1 MSENNENK
9 NPPRHG
15 PRAMMMNIKAKDF
28 KKGFKR
34 FIKYL
39 APFYVGLIIAI
50 LLSVV
55 STVCA
60 ILGPDILGD
69 MTDVCSTPLFGIPID
84 FAKINYYG
92 IVLVCLYI
100 ASAVFEYFQG
110 FITGIIS
117 ARIGYKMRLEI
128 SNKINNLPL
137 KYFNKKSYGDTLS
150 RITNDVDTIAQSL
163 NQSLAQIISSIT
175 TVIGIIIIMFTI
187 SWQLTLTSLLCIPIG
202 LIAVALIVKKS
213 QKYYKTQQKTLGAL
227 NGHIEEIYSNHNI
240 VKAYNGIEQESEKFN
255 NLNNTLYKAGYKNQ
269 FFGSLMMP
277 IMQFSGNLGF
287 VAVSVVGGVL
297 AVNGAVTIGAI
308 LSFMIYVRIFT
319 RPLQSLASIANIL
332 QATVAASE
340 RVFEFLD
347 EKEEEKQT
355 NTKKLTEVK
364 GNIVFKNVKFGYNKE
379 KVIIKNF
386 NLEVKAGQKV
396 AIVGK
401 TGAGKTT
408 LVNLLERFYEI
419 DDGDILI
426 DGISIKEMSKQDVR
440 KLFGMV
446 LQDSWLFEGSIK
458 ENLKFGKD
466 DASDEEII
474 EACKNANI
482 YNFINHLPE
491 KFDHILGEN
500 TNISQGQKQLLT
512 IARAMIQNAPMMI
525 LDEATSSVDTR
536 TEILIQQAMDKLSK
550 NKTSFVIAHRLS
562 TIKNADI
569 ILVISDGDIVE
580 KGTHKELLKK
590 NGEYAHLYNSQ
601 FSEEME

>member
-1 MSENNENK
+1 
-9 NPPRHG
+9 
-15 PRAMMMNIKAKDF
+15 MMGAKAKNF
-28 KKGFKR
+28 KKSLKR
-34 FIKYL
+34 FLRYL
-39 APFYVGLIIAI
+39 APFYVALVVAI
-50 LLSVV
+50 LLAVA
-55 STVCA
+55 STVCS
-60 ILGPDILGD
+60 ILGPDLLGK
-69 MTDVCSTPLFGIPID
+69 MTDVCSSPLFGIPID

-92 IVLVCLYI
+92 IWLVCLYI

-128 SNKINNLPL
+128 SNKINFLPL

-150 RITNDVDTIAQSL
+150 RITNDVDTITQSL
-163 NQSLAQIISSIT
+163 NQSLAQIITSIT
-175 TVIGIIIIMFTI
+175 TVVGIIIIMFTI
-187 SWQLTLTSLLCIPIG
+187 SWELSLTSLVCIPLG
-202 LIAVALIVKKS
+202 LVLVALIVKKS
-213 QKYYKTQQKTLGAL
+213 QKYYKLQQKTLGSL

-240 VKAYNGIEQESEKFN
+240 VKAYNGIEQESEKFE

-277 IMQFSGNLGF
+277 IMQFIGNLGF

-297 AVNGAVTIGAI
+297 AVNGSIGIGAI
-308 LSFMIYVRIFT
+308 LSFMIYVRLFT
-319 RPLQSLASIANIL
+319 RPLQLLASIANIL
-332 QATVAASE
+332 QSTVAASE

-347 EKEEEKQT
+347 ESEEEKQT
-355 NTKKLTEVK
+355 NTKKLENVK
-364 GNIVFKNVKFGYNKE
+364 GNIVFKNVKFSYDKE

-419 DDGDILI
+419 DEGDIII
-426 DGISIKEMSKQDVR
+426 DGISIKEMSRHDVR

-466 DASDEEII
+466 DATDEEII
-474 EACKNANI
+474 TATKNANI

-536 TEILIQQAMDKLSK
+536 TEILIQQAMDNLSK
-550 NKTSFVIAHRLS
+550 GKTCFVIAHRLS
-562 TIKNADI
+562 TIKNADV
-569 ILVISDGDIVE
+569 ILVIEDGDIVE
-580 KGTHKELLKK
+580 KGTHNELLKLNK
-590 NGEYAHLYNSQ
+590 VYASLYNSQ

>member
-9 NPPRHG
+9 NPPKHG
-15 PRAMMMNIKAKDF
+15 PRAMMIGAKAKNF
-28 KKGFKR
+28 KKSLKR
-34 FIKYL
+34 FLKYL
-39 APFYVGLIIAI
+39 APFYVALVVAI
-50 LLSVV
+50 LLAVA
-55 STVCA
+55 STVCS
-60 ILGPDILGD
+60 ILGPDILGK
-69 MTDVCSTPLFGIPID
+69 MTDVCSSPLFGIPID
-84 FAKINYYG
+84 FAKITYYG
-92 IVLVCLYI
+92 IWLVCLYI
-100 ASAVFEYFQG
+100 ASAFFEYFQG

-128 SNKINNLPL
+128 SNKINSLPL

-150 RITNDVDTIAQSL
+150 RITNDVDTITQSL
-163 NQSLAQIISSIT
+163 NQSLAQIIFSIT
-175 TVIGIIIIMFTI
+175 SVVGIVVIMLTI
-187 SWQLTLTSLLCIPIG
+187 SWELTLTSLVCIPLG
-202 LIAVALIVKKS
+202 LVLVALIVKKS
-213 QKYYKTQQKTLGAL
+213 QKYYKLQQKTLGSL

-240 VKAYNGIEQESEKFN
+240 VKAYNGIEKESEKFD
-255 NLNNTLYKAGYKNQ
+255 NLNQTLYKAGYKNQ

-277 IMQFSGNLGF
+277 IMQFIGNLGF

-297 AVNGAVTIGAI
+297 AVNGSIGIGAI
-308 LSFMIYVRIFT
+308 LSFMIYVRLFT

-332 QATVAASE
+332 QSTVAASE

-347 EKEEEKQT
+347 ESEEEKQT
-355 NTKKLTEVK
+355 NTKKLEDVK
-364 GNIVFKNVKFGYNKE
+364 GNIVFKNVKFGYDKNKT
-379 KVIIKNF
+379 VIKNF

-419 DDGDILI
+419 DDGDIII
-426 DGISIKEMSKQDVR
+426 DGISIKEMSRQDVR

-446 LQDSWLFEGSIK
+446 LQDSWLFEGTIK

-466 DASDEEII
+466 DATDEELI
-474 EACKNANI
+474 EASKNANI

-500 TNISQGQKQLLT
+500 TSISQGQKQLLT

-550 NKTSFVIAHRLS
+550 GKTSFVIAHRLS
-562 TIKNADI
+562 TIKNADV
-569 ILVISDGDIVE
+569 ILVIDDGDIVE
-580 KGTHKELLKK
+580 KGTHNELLKLNK
-590 NGEYAHLYNSQ
+590 VYASLYNSQ
-601 FSEEME
+601 FSEEIE